1 MAAKQLLSDQCSIA
15 VNHLASYELHVSD
28 AYLSMACNSTED
40 SVEPFLADFLED
52 QADVKRENGKQF
64 LKYLQGCGS
73 KICLPVIKRPEIDNW
88 GTGIKALEHGL
99 ELENQLTK
107 LLVDLKTT
115 ASSKNEYGVLNFFG
129 KFLDEQNKN
138 TNYLQFRIECYKEL
152 ENMNQ
157 EEKDLFKKP
166 GEVLGEKEHIWLAAE
181 DHANALHRKD
191 EADNPVG
198 TDTVL

>member
-1 MAAKQLLSDQCSIA
+1 MAAKQLLSDECSIA

-40 SVEPFLADFLED
+40 SVEPFLADFFED
-52 QADVKRENGKQF
+52 QADMKRENGKQF
-64 LKYLQGCGS
+64 LKYLQECGS

-88 GTGIKALEHGL
+88 QTGIKALEYGL

-115 ASSKNEYGVLNFFG
+115 ASSKKEYGVLNFFG

-157 EEKDLFKKP
+157 EEKDLLKKP
-166 GEVLGEKEHIWLAAE
+166 GEVL
-181 DHANALHRKD
+181 
-191 EADNPVG
+191 
-198 TDTVL
+198 